1 MPKYRPLERPP
12 SPTALT
18 AQLYPTVLHPVAEA
32 LAQTNVSES
41 PQETP

>member
-1 MPKYRPLERPP
+1 MNSAELFTLYQKL
-12 SPTALT
+12 SDI
-18 AQLYPTVLHPVAEA
+18 AQLYPTVFHPVAEA